1 MRYEEFTGQVQARA
15 GLPDRQ
21 SAERAVRATLET
33 VAERVPDGVADH
45 LAAQLPTEAA
55 EDLRRVTV
63 AHETSP
69 RRRAESRDHGERF
82 GLTSFAGRIAWRVSG
97 SEDDAVRQ
105 ATAVL
110 EVLDAAVSPELMDKL
125 ADVLPR
131 DIRRL
136 LPAARAREVERP
148 A

>member
-63 AHETSP
+63 AHETAP
-69 RRRAESRDHGERF
+69 ERRAEARDRGERF
-82 GLTSFAGRIAWRVSG
+82 DLTSFAGRIAWRTAG

-110 EVLDAAVSPELMDKL
+110 EVLDAAVSPELMAKL
-125 ADVLPR
+125 DNVLPH
-131 DIRRL
+131 DIREL
-136 LPAARAREVERP
+136 LPTSRAVDVKRR
-148 A
+148 